1 MKYHTEGITTKDILD
16 GVVTS
21 AISSIPYINFFAQIV
36 DTVKGNV
43 LQRRYEH
50 WQEMVGERLSKLS
63 EEVISKLGS
72 NDSFATVLLK
82 ATELASKTNGVKM
95 SYMANA
101 VKYAAENDIDEDAL
115 IIMLNCIEK
124 YTLSHIKILK
134 YLENPSL
141 YSNGK
146 NYIAGGLF
154 TYFDDYYPNF
164 NKSLQPIVLKEL
176 FRDGLTNTETSG
188 TMTSGGMSA
197 KRTTELG
204 DLFITIFG
212 IDKDGK

>member
-1 MKYHTEGITTKDILD
+1 MKHYKEKITTKDIVD
-16 GVVTS
+16 GVITS
-21 AISSIPYINFFAQIV
+21 AIASIPYVNFFAHV
-36 DTVKGNV
+36 VESVKGSV
-43 LQRRYEH
+43 LQRRYEN
-50 WQEMVGERLSKLS
+50 WQEIVGERLSKLS
-63 EEVISKLGS
+63 EEVISKLGA
-72 NDSFATVLLK
+72 NDSFATVLIK
-82 ATELASKTNGVKM
+82 TTELASKTNGEKM
-95 SYMANA
+95 AYLANA
-101 VKYAAENDIDEDAL
+101 VKYTAENEINEDLL

-134 YLENPSL
+134 YLEDPSL

-164 NKSLQPIVLKEL
+164 NKSLQPIILKEL

-188 TMTSGGMSA
+188 TMTAGGMGA

-212 IDKDGK
+212 IDNDDK

>member
-1 MKYHTEGITTKDILD
+1 MKYNTDKITPKDIVD
-16 GVVTS
+16 GVISS
-21 AISSIPYINFFAQIV
+21 AISSIPYVNFFAQVV

-43 LQRRYEH
+43 LQRRYEN
-50 WQEMVGERLSKLS
+50 WQEMVSERLSKLS
-63 EEVISKLGS
+63 EEVISKLGA
-72 NDSFATVLLK
+72 NESFATVLIK
-82 ATELASKTNGVKM
+82 ATELASKTNKEKM
-95 SYMANA
+95 AYLANA
-101 VKYAAENDIDEDAL
+101 VKYTAVNEIDEDSL
-115 IIMLNCIEK
+115 IILLNCIEK

-134 YLENPSL
+134 YLEDPSL

-164 NKSLQPIVLKEL
+164 NKSLQPIILKEL

-188 TMTSGGMSA
+188 TMTAGGMGS

-212 IDKDGK
+212 IDNDDK